1 MLTVSIINQLNTQN
15 HYDSLQECVSGLWWY
30 ELIEQLVILFCIS
43 GTVSAQADV
52 LTPWVLSYLLNS
64 SLQTVAEEHL
74 GMAENF
80 EQLLLAVWREIAR
93 WKDAEKRM
101 IAAQV
106 NVDPSTL
113 DSLDKM

>member
-1 MLTVSIINQLNTQN
+1 M
-15 HYDSLQECVSGLWWY
+15 
-30 ELIEQLVILFCIS
+30 
-43 GTVSAQADV
+43 SAFV
-52 LTPWVLSYLLNS
+52 FVEF
-64 SLQTVAEEHL
+64 LQTVAEEHL
-74 GMAENF
+74 SMAENF

>member
-1 MLTVSIINQLNTQN
+1 
-15 HYDSLQECVSGLWWY
+15 
-30 ELIEQLVILFCIS
+30 
-43 GTVSAQADV
+43 
-52 LTPWVLSYLLNS
+52 
-64 SLQTVAEEHL
+64 LQTVAEEHL